1 MVKDKA
7 TNAKQAGIENKQH
20 SMQAGNKA
28 ELSKKAESESVED
41 LFRSV
46 YGHELGGQGRVA
58 EVVVAK
64 TAEVQGVNTQDAID
78 KIEKIVDRIQV
89 LAAGDVKT
97 VNIKLN
103 NSILA
108 DTEIRFHRESGVIKI
123 EFMTSSADSFNFL
136 SKGEQALMASM
147 NKKFDDNVSV
157 SIQLQQSDNSD
168 QSGDGRSR
176 NQYTGEEPS
185 EDDANE

>member
-7 TNAKQAGIENKQH
+7 TNAKQAGIGNKQH

-28 ELSKKAESESVED
+28 ELPKRAESEPVED
-41 LFRSV
+41 LSRSV
-46 YGHELGGQGRVA
+46 YGQELGGQGRVA
-58 EVVVAK
+58 EVIVAK
-64 TAEVQGVNTQDAID
+64 TAEVQVVNTQDAIE

-103 NSILA
+103 KSILPG
-108 DTEIRFHRESGVIKI
+108 TEIRFHREADGIKI
-123 EFMTSSADSFNFL
+123 EFVTSSADSLNFL
-136 SKGEQALMASM
+136 SKGEQALMASL
-147 NKKFDDNVSV
+147 NKKFGDNVSV

-168 QSGDGRSR
+168 QSGDRRSR

-185 EDDANE
+185 EDDDNE